1 LNRACTNKA
10 FSTIVAMALNK
21 APKSHFLAEWKIS
34 RKCFIKGLAYC
45 CAEWKDAE
53 VSDELSQLP
62 PQVQERLLRLQ
73 QLQQTLQS
81 VLAQKQQVELELS
94 EVGQASSELEKLTDD
109 SVIYKAT
116 GSLMIRAERTKMI
129 TELAE
134 RKDLL
139 NTRAGILTKQE
150 ERLRGQLK
158 DLQTKLQQ
166 DLNPVS
172 PPTQP

>member
-1 LNRACTNKA
+1 
-10 FSTIVAMALNK
+10 MDG
-21 APKSHFLAEWKIS
+21 WKVSEDIS
-34 RKCFIKGLAYC
+34 K
-45 CAEWKDAE
+45 
-53 VSDELSQLP
+53 LP

-81 VLAQKQQVELELS
+81 VLAQKQQVELELA
-94 EVGQASSELEKLTDD
+94 EIGQASTEIEKLTDD
-109 SVIYKAT
+109 AVIYKSA
-116 GSLMIRAERTKMI
+116 GSLMIRSEKVKVDAE
-129 TELAE
+129 LNE

-139 NTRAGILTKQE
+139 NTRVTILTKQE

-172 PPTQP
+172 LSPQP

>member
-1 LNRACTNKA
+1 
-10 FSTIVAMALNK
+10 VDG
-21 APKSHFLAEWKIS
+21 WKVSEDIS
-34 RKCFIKGLAYC
+34 K
-45 CAEWKDAE
+45 
-53 VSDELSQLP
+53 LP

-81 VLAQKQQVELELS
+81 VLAQKQQVELELA
-94 EVGQASSELEKLTDD
+94 EIGQASTEVEKLTDD
-109 SVIYKAT
+109 AVIYKSA
-116 GSLMIRAERTKMI
+116 GSLMIRSEKVKVDAE
-129 TELAE
+129 LNE

-139 NTRAGILTKQE
+139 NTRVTILTKQE

-172 PPTQP
+172 PSPQP